1 MDLRKDNIMII
12 KIALAFRC
20 VLDLQM
26 VNVSLLSWSACTVPL
41 NACQV
46 VLDRRSPMEFS
57 LFPLLRQRIIW
68 APLDALRNLSLRY

>member
-26 VNVSLLSWSACTVPL
+26 VNVARVLVRLHSPAERLSGRVGSAFADGIFFISFT
-41 NACQV
+41 
-46 VLDRRSPMEFS
+46 
-57 LFPLLRQRIIW
+57 
-68 APLDALRNLSLRY
+68 